1 MRQGWSS
8 AMALAPRSGVGYQYC
23 PGLAFSSTKAP
34 LIKAIVSSADTAN
47 QTTADYVL
55 CPEVLLLL
63 LEDGTARLLDLDGD
77 SYALSPTAATMLGE
91 ALRCEVTTIAR
102 GIAARYGIDQR
113 QAEADTR
120 AFLSQLEQKELIRRV
135 RPTATTVRSTPP
147 PRWVLTLLRMI
158 HAWPTSLS
166 SQATALLTVAY
177 CANRWSGWT
186 GALGAWRCYYSRQS
200 LSPGDSSNPQIGAID
215 QAVRTIAA
223 RHPLKIGCKERAL
236 CSWGLARVA
245 GQPAKLILG
254 VELFPMAC
262 HCWCQLGPRI
272 IGDDEERCVRF
283 TPVADYD

>member
-1 MRQGWSS
+1 M
-8 AMALAPRSGVGYQYC
+8 LIC
-23 PGLAFSSTKAP
+23 PGLVFFPPRAP

-47 QTTADYVL
+47 QATADYVL
-55 CPEVLLLL
+55 RPDVLLLL

-77 SYALSPTAATMLGE
+77 IYALSHTAATMLDE
-91 ALRCEVTTIAR
+91 ALRYEVAAIAR
-102 GIAARYGIDQR
+102 GLAVRYGIDQH

-120 AFLSQLEQKELIRRV
+120 AFLNQLEQKGLIRRAP
-135 RPTATTVRSTPP
+135 PTAATVRSTPP
-147 PRWVLTLLRMI
+147 RWIVTLLRTI
-158 HAWPTSLS
+158 HTWPASLS
-166 SQATALLTVAY
+166 SQTMALSTVAY
-177 CANRWSGWT
+177 FANRRAGWA
-186 GALGAWRCYYSRQS
+186 GALGAWRRYYSRQP
-200 LSPGDSSNPQIGAID
+200 LSDNNSTQQIGAID
-215 QAVRTIAA
+215 QTVRTIAA

-262 HCWCQLGPRI
+262 HCWCQLGSRI

>member
-1 MRQGWSS
+1 
-8 AMALAPRSGVGYQYC
+8 
-23 PGLAFSSTKAP
+23 
-34 LIKAIVSSADTAN
+34 LIKAIVSSADAATKAA
-47 QTTADYVL
+47 ADYGL
-55 CPEVLLLL
+55 RPDVLLLL

-77 SYALSPTAATMLGE
+77 IYALSPTAATMLDE
-91 ALRCEVTTIAR
+91 ALRYEVAAIVR
-102 GIAARYGIDQR
+102 GIAARYCIDQR

-120 AFLSQLEQKELIRRV
+120 AFLSQLEQKRLIRRV

-147 PRWVLTLLRMI
+147 RWVVTLLRMI

-177 CANRWSGWT
+177 FANRWSGWT

-200 LSPGDSSNPQIGAID
+200 LSSDDSSTQQIGAID

-236 CSWGLARVA
+236 CSWGLARGA

-272 IGDDEERCVRF
+272 IGDDAERCVRF